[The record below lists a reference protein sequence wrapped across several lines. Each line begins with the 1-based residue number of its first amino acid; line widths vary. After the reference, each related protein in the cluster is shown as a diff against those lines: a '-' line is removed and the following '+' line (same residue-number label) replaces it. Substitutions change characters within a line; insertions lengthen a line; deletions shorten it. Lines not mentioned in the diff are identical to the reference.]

1 MFARESKKQMA
12 DRRKLSLGN
21 EEKLSFQV
29 KKFPCLFDKT
39 DKGYKEKDCTS
50 NAWKAVADSL
60 DFLTDGKFEKLL
72 IIIFNYKLNSLL
84 VL

>member
-29 KKFPCLFDKT
+29 KKFPCPFDKT
-39 DKGYKEKDCTS
+39 YKEKDCTS